1 MTLDGKTAFVS
12 GSGHN
17 IGRAIV
23 LEFAGRGAN
32 VVVNGLSDP
41 DSAEKVADEA
51 RSLGVGA
58 IVAMGNVG
66 DNAAVK
72 EMAASSSGQAAAGHA
87 SSSAMGVTNE
97 LNASHSVAAG
107 YMMLRLVAVGISL
120 SFLYLSK

>member
-1 MTLDGKTAFVS
+1 MTLEGKTAFVS

-66 DNAAVK
+66 DSAAVK
-72 EMAASSSGQAAAGHA
+72 SAEDNLEAAQAA
-87 SSSAMGVTNE
+87 
-97 LNASHSVAAG
+97 
-107 YMMLRLVAVGISL
+107 LVADTREGRAAALNLKFNAVDMNSA
-120 SFLYLSK
+120 ST